1 MNLIK
6 SYDENGNKVLSEGVT
21 HAEIESLKLP
31 DLGEPTLQDRLVEA
45 LRGLFDNCA
54 MVHKRWG
61 ENSNSRA
68 ADEAIAKAR
77 ALLASLEGTT
87 K

>member
-31 DLGEPTLQDRLVEA
+31 DLGEPTVQDRMIDLLKRSLEEIARVNPKPFYKTSQVE
-45 LRGLFDNCA
+45 LDIL
-54 MVHKRWG
+54 
-61 ENSNSRA
+61 S
-68 ADEAIAKAR
+68 
-77 ALLASLEGTT
+77 LLASLEGE